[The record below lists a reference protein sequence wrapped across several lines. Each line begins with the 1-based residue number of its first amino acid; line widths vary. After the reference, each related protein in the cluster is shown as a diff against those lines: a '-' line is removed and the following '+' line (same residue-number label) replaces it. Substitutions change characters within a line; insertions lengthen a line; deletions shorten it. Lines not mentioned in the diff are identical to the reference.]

1 MDVQVGKVDIQTLE
15 LPGAQT
21 ATAVLVITMTVYIF
35 TTLYSLVRERRLQEP
50 LLAGQCEL

>member
-1 MDVQVGKVDIQTLE
+1 MDVQVGKVDIQALE

-21 ATAVLVITMTVYIF
+21 VVTVLVVTMTVYIF
-35 TTLYSLVRERRLQEP
+35 TTLYSLVRERRLREP

>member
-1 MDVQVGKVDIQTLE
+1 MDVQVGKVDIQALE

-21 ATAVLVITMTVYIF
+21 VAAALVVTMVVYVV